1 MQEDPPIHVESFIWK
16 ARAFQGE
23 QHFNVGLTNHCN
35 HSKKEGLFHLY
46 LDCDDYANLR
56 QILDRLD
63 LLKERF
69 NELSNAKFLIL
80 QTSPWHF
87 SIASFVMLTWKRY
100 LEVLWFA
107 VEIGLEHE
115 GHAVYSMVKGYAVLR
130 TGAKDG
136 VVPKI
141 LYSIGDTI
149 ACKQCYRDFVNG
161 IEEVMS
167 P

>member
-1 MQEDPPIHVESFIWK
+1 MQEDLEPIRVESYIWK

-23 QHFNVGLTNHCN
+23 QHLNVGLTNHC
-35 HSKKEGLFHLY
+35 GQGGFHLY

-56 QILDRLD
+56 QIFDRLD
-63 LLKERF
+63 LLKKRF
-69 NELSNAKFLIL
+69 NELANEKFLIL

-87 SIASFVMLTWKRY
+87 SIASFEMLTWKRY

-107 VEIGLEHE
+107 VEIRLEHE
-115 GHAVYSMVKGYAVLR
+115 GHAVYSMSKGYAVLR
-130 TGAKDG
+130 TGAKEG

-149 ACKQCYRDFVNG
+149 ACNQCYRDFVNG
-161 IEEVMS
+161 IEEVT
-167 P
+167 